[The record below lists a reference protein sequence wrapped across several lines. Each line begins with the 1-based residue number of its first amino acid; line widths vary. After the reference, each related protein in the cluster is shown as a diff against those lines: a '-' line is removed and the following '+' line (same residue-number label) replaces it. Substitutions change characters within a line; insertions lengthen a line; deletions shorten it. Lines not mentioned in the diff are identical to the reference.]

1 MESVRSAAAS
11 AGRAAVV
18 VGLGRG
24 FRADRLFHFEVEHAD
39 HRAADG
45 RRQPGRLVESR
56 NRVLRPSLYLGAS
69 GWIFLSL
76 IIHWFNV
83 SAYRGLE
90 FERNYESLLF
100 FLPSI
105 FAAGTAFILT
115 PTLSSEG
122 DIDLEEHYF
131 SVIPWA
137 FRSAAAYTA
146 LAGLSHF
153 LLLEQRATPP
163 LVSLTLTSILVL
175 VSYSTR
181 PRLHQVALSVLGVM
195 LLANLAFGTR

>member
-1 MESVRSAAAS
+1 M
-11 AGRAAVV
+11 
-18 VGLGRG
+18 
-24 FRADRLFHFEVEHAD
+24 
-39 HRAADG
+39 
-45 RRQPGRLVESR
+45 
-56 NRVLRPSLYLGAS
+56 LYLGAS
-69 GWIFLSL
+69 GWLFFSL

-131 SVIPWA
+131 SVAPWA

-146 LAGLSHF
+146 LAGLSH
-153 LLLEQRATPP
+153 LLVPEQRTTPP
-163 LVSLTLTSILVL
+163 LVSLTLTSILL
-175 VSYSTR
+175 LLSFSTR
-181 PRLHQVALSVLGVM
+181 PRLHQMGLSVLGLM
-195 LLANLAFGTR
+195 LLGNLAFGTR

>member
-1 MESVRSAAAS
+1 
-11 AGRAAVV
+11 
-18 VGLGRG
+18 
-24 FRADRLFHFEVEHAD
+24 
-39 HRAADG
+39 
-45 RRQPGRLVESR
+45 
-56 NRVLRPSLYLGAS
+56 LGAS
-69 GWIFLSL
+69 GWLFLSL

-83 SAYRGLE
+83 SAYRDLE

-131 SVIPWA
+131 SVTPWA

-146 LAGLSHF
+146 LAALSH
-153 LLLEQRATPP
+153 LLVPEQRTTPL
-163 LVSLTLTSILVL
+163 LVSLTLTSVLILM
-175 VSYSTR
+175 SFSTR

-195 LLANLAFGTR
+195 KLANVAFGTR